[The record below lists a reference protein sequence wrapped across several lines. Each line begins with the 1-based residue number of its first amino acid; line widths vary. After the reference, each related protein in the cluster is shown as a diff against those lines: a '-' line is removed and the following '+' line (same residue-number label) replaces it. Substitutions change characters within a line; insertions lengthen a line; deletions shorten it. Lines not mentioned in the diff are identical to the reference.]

1 MKCEISLSK
10 IVLRQVPG
18 GGGGLDCT
26 GQMIKK
32 MEKEKHILKGNY
44 LIKVILKMMRNMVSG
59 HTGLKMEG
67 LIKKRNIS
75 MAFKQMAN
83 ITTILITK

>member
-1 MKCEISLSK
+1 MVSLLS
-10 IVLRQVPG
+10 
-18 GGGGLDCT
+18 GL
-26 GQMIKK
+26 K
-32 MEKEKHILKGNY
+32 MVRRRGKSPIE
-44 LIKVILKMMRNMVSG
+44 MMRNMVSG

-67 LIKKRNIS
+67 LIKKRNIP